1 MYTQLLAS
9 SSSWSDLGLHWTYDT
24 DSSGK
29 ATVRRLQYPWYH
41 MQLYHSVGDW
51 SAAVSKYGFIS

>member
-9 SSSWSDLGLHWTYDT
+9 SLSWSDLGLHWTYDT

-51 SAAVSKYGFIS
+51 SAAVS